1 MIINKKKWDSDFF
14 KMKIGEMY
22 LENSKDYNQKELSL
36 LSKEYNLIYIF
47 SNEDIKGLKPIDK
60 REIFKLNI
68 IDRETIKQF
77 NDSISFS
84 SEKHSYDEIH
94 SLTLQSGVY
103 SRFKIDRN
111 FKNNEY
117 KKLYNEWIKK
127 SISKEISI
135 DIIIILI
142 ENKIVGFA
150 TLNKKSAQL
159 ADIGLVAVDE
169 KYRGRG
175 IAKELIHRTIF
186 KAKKLGFKEIQVIT
200 QNENKPAR
208 KLYEAIGFNSIKTT
222 NIYHYWNYDTIQ

>member
-14 KMKIGEMY
+14 EMKIGEMY

-36 LSKEYNLIYIF
+36 LSKKYNLIYIF

-84 SEKHSYDEIH
+84 SEKHSYDEIR

-103 SRFKIDRN
+103 SRFQIDGN

-117 KKLYNEWIKK
+117 EKLYTEWIKK

-175 IAKELIHRTIF
+175 IAKELINRAIF
-186 KAKKLGFKEIQVIT
+186 KAKKLGFKEIQVVT

-208 KLYEAIGFNSIKTT
+208 KLYETIGFNSIKTT